1 MADPT
6 SMLNAL
12 SSWWNDMQTFTHEAD
27 NEAEKRFPGQAR
39 DASVKN
45 AYRHAL
51 GSGRLAQLL
60 GANSGI
66 PVVEGAARGAAK
78 LAGYGWEALGGP
90 DNWRGQDM
98 RHDLNANAQGIAHT
112 QTAQDFNSLAN
123 ALESFARGARKEMPP
138 GITDYARDH
147 FTYSK

>member
-1 MADPT
+1 MSNQT

-39 DASVKN
+39 DSSVKN

-66 PVVEGAARGAAK
+66 PLVEGAARGAAK

-90 DNWRGQDM
+90 ENWRGQDM

-112 QTAQDFNSLAN
+112 QTAKDFQSLAS
-123 ALESFARGARKEMPP
+123 ALESFARGARKEAPP
-138 GITDYARDH
+138 EITDASRPW